1 MDKLEKALE
10 IRKNGAN
17 CSQTVLCTYASEM
30 GLDYET
36 AWRMSEGLGG
46 GVGGRRGLCG
56 AVNAMAMVLSYFASE
71 GSASKG
77 AHKKE
82 VYALVNRAVELF
94 KERNGS
100 ELCAVLK
107 SHEVQE
113 IKSCT
118 DLILE
123 CVKII
128 EEFRNEESEWKKT
141 V

>member
-1 MDKLEKALE
+1 MDKFEKALE
-10 IRKNGAN
+10 IRKAGAN
-17 CSQTVLCTYASEM
+17 CSQTVLCTYADEM

-77 AHKKE
+77 MHKKE
-82 VYALVNRAVELF
+82 VYDLVKQAVELF
-94 KERNGS
+94 KERNCS
-100 ELCAVLK
+100 EICAVLK
-107 SHEVQE
+107 SPQVQE

-123 CVKII
+123 CIKII
-128 EEFRNEESEWKKT
+128 EEFRNEEDGWKRNN
-141 V
+141 